1 MKKFSLLLAIA
12 FAGFSCTDHNIN
24 AVDTV
29 KEGDAIKKLVTVTYR
44 DALAASSA
52 DGVTSAFTS
61 DGVVMGP
68 GSPTAAG
75 SAQLKST
82 YDGIFGAVGLN
93 LNFKIDEIIVGKEYG
108 FVRSTSAGIL
118 TVKANG
124 ATAPEENREV
134 FIVKKADDQWKIARY
149 IYNKMGTLNQ
159 AQSTVT
165 IENKSAASTDS
176 DKLAI
181 NALVTSTYASAVT
194 ASDPAAVSAAFTTDG
209 VLMAPDSPTAIGSAV
224 IKDVYTSVFSAIKL
238 NLTFNIDEV
247 VIDGEYGYVRSHSSG
262 TMLINAT
269 GQTVPASYR
278 EIFVVKKVNGSWKI
292 AWYEYNQP
300 Q

>member
-1 MKKFSLLLAIA
+1 MTLGVSM
-12 FAGFSCTDHNIN
+12 FSCSLEDHVPGN
-24 AVDTV
+24 ADLQKESDAV
-29 KEGDAIKKLVTVTYR
+29 KKQISVSYR
-44 DALAASSA
+44 DALASSTEGDVA
-52 DGVTSAFTS
+52 AQFTS

-68 GSPTAAG
+68 GSPTAEG
-75 SAQLKST
+75 TAQLTSA
-82 YDGIFGAVGLN
+82 YQGIFSAVGLD
-93 LNFKIDEIIVGKEYG
+93 LNFKIDEIIVGSQYA
-108 FVRSTSAGIL
+108 FARSTSAGTV

-124 ATAPEENREV
+124 ATAPEENRELFV
-134 FIVKKADDQWKIARY
+134 LKKENSQWKIARY

-159 AQSTVT
+159 AQTTAT
-165 IENKSAASTDS
+165 IENKSAASTDA

-181 NALVTSTYASAVT
+181 NSLVTSTYANAVT

-238 NLTFNIDEV
+238 NLTFNIDEI

-262 TMLINAT
+262 TMLINAN

-278 EIFVVKKVNGSWKI
+278 EIFVVKKVNGNWKI

-300 Q
+300 M